1 MDIFLKDYIHLFEN
15 GDCTLAVLT
24 ALSDAKKNKNVTLHL
39 GGGNLHFYAKYAEKR
54 HYYISNNTH
63 GIKSIIFPLIGFES
77 LTVDGD
83 DANLLFHGEIL
94 PFVIDNS
101 NNITLKNFTVD
112 YPNPF
117 FFQGKIIS
125 SGKDF
130 TEIEYD
136 TNEFNVSVCEN
147 GYLTFYSPQDGW
159 KMTKNQVL
167 ACEFESDTKA
177 PSAYIPPYILS
188 LEKKETTSFLSS
200 MYRYLSAKKTA
211 GNRLLFTGDLKH
223 VHTKGNMFVCTF
235 SGRENPGIFGN
246 FSQNVLLSNVT
257 LYSTGAMGVICQ
269 MCENVTLN
277 KVKTV
282 VNENSNRYLSVNAD
296 STHFVNCSGKII
308 YKDCIFLNML
318 DDAGNVHGNYHKIVK
333 KLDTNTYLLTFGHG
347 EQDGVNIYLNGDT
360 VKVINNKTLLPAS
373 GELTVKNSHLL
384 SDKYIIL
391 EFEQEAP
398 EFEEGYCT
406 ENISRMP
413 ELYIDGC
420 ITGNNRPRGFL
431 CSTRKKTVVENCTF
445 YNMMCGIH
453 TGAECNDW
461 FESGPVEDVIIRNNN
476 FANSA
481 YTGGAAINI
490 HPSVKSGSTPVHK
503 NIRIE
508 NNTFR
513 TNGKRFLYASHTQ
526 GLVFK
531 NNKYIFDPSLPLH
544 EPVGENGIVLNCC
557 TDTDI
562 ENI

>member
-1 MDIFLKDYIHLFEN
+1 MDIFLKDYLFEN
-15 GDCTLAVLT
+15 GDCTLAVQT
-24 ALSDAKKNKNVTLHL
+24 ALKDAKKNKNVTLHL
-39 GGGNLHFYAKYAEKR
+39 GGGSLHFYAKYAEKR

-63 GIKSIIFPLIGFES
+63 GIKNIIFPLMDFES

-83 DANLLFHGEIL
+83 GADLFFHGEIL

-101 NNITLKNFTVD
+101 KNITLKNFTVD
-112 YPNPF
+112 YPYPF
-117 FFQGKIIS
+117 FFQGKIVS
-125 SGKDF
+125 SREDF

-136 TNEFNVSVCEN
+136 TNEFNVSVCDN
-147 GYLTFYSPQDGW
+147 GYLTFSSPADGW

-167 ACEFESDTKA
+167 ACEFESDTKS
-177 PSAYIPPYILS
+177 PSAFIPPYILS

-200 MYRYLSAKKTA
+200 MYRYLSAEKA
-211 GNRLLFTGDLKH
+211 GKNRLRFTGDLKH
-223 VHTKGNMFVCTF
+223 VHTKNNMFVCTF

-246 FSQNVLLSNVT
+246 RSENILIEDVS

-269 MCENVTLN
+269 ICENVTLN
-277 KVKTV
+277 RLKTV
-282 VNENSNRYLSVNAD
+282 VREGSNRYLSVNAD
-296 STHFVNCSGKII
+296 STHFVNCSGKVI
-308 YKDCIFLNML
+308 YKDCVFLNML

-333 KLDTNTYLLTFGHG
+333 KLDKNTYLLTFGHG
-347 EQDGVNIYLNGDT
+347 EQDGVNVYLKGDT
-360 VKVINNKTLLPAS
+360 VKVINNRTLLAVS
-373 GELTVKNSHLL
+373 DELTVKTSHLL
-384 SDKYIIL
+384 SDKFIIL
-391 EFEQEAP
+391 EFEQDVP
-398 EFEEGYCT
+398 DFEDGFCT

-420 ITGNNRPRGFL
+420 VTGNNRPRGFL
-431 CSTRKKTVVENCTF
+431 CSTRKKAVVENCTF
-445 YNMMCGIH
+445 YNMMCGIY

-461 FESGPVEDVIIRNNN
+461 FESGPVEDIIIRNNN
-476 FANSA
+476 FDNSA
-481 YTGGAAINI
+481 YTGGPAINI
-490 HPSVKSGSTPVHK
+490 RPSVKSGSTPVHK

-531 NNKYIFDPSLPLH
+531 NNKYIFDSSLPLH
-544 EPVGENGIVLNCC
+544 TPVGENGISLNCC

>member
-1 MDIFLKDYIHLFEN
+1 MDIFLSDYSYLFEN
-15 GDCTLAVLT
+15 GDCTLAVQT
-24 ALSDAKKNKNVTLHL
+24 ALNEARNHKNVTLHL
-39 GGGNLHFYAKYAEKR
+39 GGGSLHFYAKYAEKR

-63 GIKSIIFPLIGFES
+63 GIKSIVFPLIGFNS

-83 DANLLFHGEIL
+83 GADLLFHGEIL
-94 PFVIDNS
+94 PFVIDKSKNV
-101 NNITLKNFTVD
+101 TLKNFTVD
-112 YPNPF
+112 YPYPF
-117 FFQGKIIS
+117 FFQGEIVS

-130 TEIEYD
+130 AEIQYD

-177 PSAYIPPYILS
+177 PSAYLSPYILS
-188 LEKKETTSFLSS
+188 LEKSETTSFLSN
-200 MYRYLSAKKTA
+200 MYRYLSAEKTA
-211 GNRLLFTGDLKH
+211 ENRLRFTGDFKLT
-223 VHTKGNMFVCTF
+223 HTVGNMFVCTF

-246 FSQNVLLSNVT
+246 CSENILIEDVS
-257 LYSTGAMGVICQ
+257 LYATGAMGVICQ
-269 MCENVTLN
+269 TCENVTLN
-277 KVKTV
+277 RVKTV
-282 VNENSNRYLSVNAD
+282 VRDGSNRYLSVNAD
-296 STHFVNCSGKII
+296 STHFVNCSGRIV
-308 YKDCIFLNML
+308 YKDCVFLNML
-318 DDAGNVHGNYHKIVK
+318 DDAGNVHGNYHKIAK
-333 KLDTNTYLLTFGHG
+333 KLDKNKYLLTFGHS
-347 EQDGVNIYLNGDT
+347 EQDGVNVYFTGDK
-360 VKVINNKTLLPAS
+360 VKVINNRTLLPVS
-373 GELTVKNSHLL
+373 NELTVKNAHLL
-384 SDKYIIL
+384 SDRYIIL

-398 EFEEGYCT
+398 DFEEGFCT

-413 ELYIDGC
+413 DLHIDGC

-453 TGAECNDW
+453 TGADCNDW
-461 FESGPVEDVIIRNNN
+461 FECGPVEDVIIRNNN